1 MSLFVPR
8 AKIPG
13 TNEKS
18 GLGQMPDS
26 LVMRPPTMLKRIK
39 LTARVAS
46 PCCCAV
52 GQDSSPII
60 RVHYRLGEQVSKTNV
75 FAILHREKANKF
87 LGSALRTTAPDLRHD
102 SSSVKIQGV
111 VSRGHLRRPNRS
123 LVPPLIDD
131 SDSDRDDLS
140 FAFGNLSITLSS
152 TNSSSRYY
160 SCGLILLFF
169 LINMFNMFSI
179 RVVISVAVICD
190 ISLNLVSLQ
199 HMLNLVVHFVMI

>member
-1 MSLFVPR
+1 MSLR
-8 AKIPG
+8 SYTG
-13 TNEKS
+13 
-18 GLGQMPDS
+18 
-26 LVMRPPTMLKRIK
+26 RRRI
-39 LTARVAS
+39 R
-46 PCCCAV
+46 
-52 GQDSSPII
+52 
-60 RVHYRLGEQVSKTNV
+60 
-75 FAILHREKANKF
+75 F
-87 LGSALRTTAPDLRHD
+87 LGSALRTTAPDLHHD
-102 SSSVKIQGV
+102 SSSVKIQGA

-123 LVPPLIDD
+123 LLPPLIDD

-179 RVVISVAVICD
+179 RVVISVVVICD

-199 HMLNLVVHFVMI
+199 HMFNLVVHSVMIYIMILIWKLPNISIVSPSLSKP